1 MDDFLRE
8 RLVRGPLRRRRHR
21 LQKTSGP
28 AKPDLRQVHRTLHP
42 EPQRDPEPVPEVNK
56 SR

>member
-21 LQKTSGP
+21 LQKTSGQ

-56 SR
+56 SH